1 MPGNASAALIAG
13 NTAFETTTVIVRVVV
28 PIVPVEVTMTW
39 QLASCVADPGAVS
52 HRPLAVSR
60 LMKAPVVLMSG
71 WFMSARPYEPPM
83 AVETQSQSTTVD
95 RFLDETLDSE
105 TLVWNGTQLFGT
117 LVD

>member
-52 HRPLAVSR
+52 HRPLALSR
-60 LMKAPVVLMSG
+60 LTPVSLSSLG
-71 WFMSARPYEPPM
+71 
-83 AVETQSQSTTVD
+83 SQSLRSLTVKVPCALPSPG
-95 RFLDETLDSE
+95 RFE
-105 TLVWNGTQLFGT
+105 FG
-117 LVD
+117 VPRIAPCAHVAPAR